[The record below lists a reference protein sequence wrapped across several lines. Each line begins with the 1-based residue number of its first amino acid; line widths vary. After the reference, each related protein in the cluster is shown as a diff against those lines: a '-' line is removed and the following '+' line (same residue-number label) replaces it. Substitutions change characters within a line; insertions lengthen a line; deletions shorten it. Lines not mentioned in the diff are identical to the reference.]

1 MGTEPFMLSTS
12 LIAICSQRLIR
23 RICNKCKAPIVVP
36 KEAMLEA
43 NIDPARFENTTFY
56 EGTGCDNC
64 NHTGYRGRE
73 GIFEVMI
80 IDEEMRALIESD
92 ANTIQIEKAALARGM
107 INLREAALRKLE
119 RGITTFEEVIRGT
132 VGGE

>member
-1 MGTEPFMLSTS
+1 
-12 LIAICSQRLIR
+12 
-23 RICNKCKAPIVVP
+23 VVP